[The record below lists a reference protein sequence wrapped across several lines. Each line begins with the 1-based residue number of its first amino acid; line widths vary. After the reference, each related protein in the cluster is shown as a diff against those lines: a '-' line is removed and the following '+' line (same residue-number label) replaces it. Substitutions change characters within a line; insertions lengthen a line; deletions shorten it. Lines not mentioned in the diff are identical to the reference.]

1 MNATTTLRTFTDR
14 KDAGR
19 QLADSLLK
27 FAGEEDLVILAL
39 PRGGVPVAA
48 EIAKALNKPLDV
60 LIVRKLGVPGHE
72 EVAMGAI
79 ASGGVQVLSDDL
91 IAMLQVTRK
100 QVEAVVK
107 RETAELVR
115 REKLYRD
122 SRPAPV
128 VAGCTVIVVDDGIAT
143 GATMSAAVELLRYQN
158 ARRIIVAVPVAPPST
173 VERLGEEADEV
184 VALIEPEPFVA
195 VGQWYDDFSQTS
207 DDEVRYLLTEAFPAR
222 EEVAAKVAGVVTGKS
237 VLQHIRE
244 HAKPLTGES
253 EDYDELLEMIG
264 GASVVLLGEASHGTH
279 EFYRERA
286 EITKRL
292 IVEKGFNAVAVE
304 ADWPDAYRVN
314 RFVRGETGD
323 LDSVDSLGGFE
334 RFPAWMWRNA
344 DVLDFI
350 GWLRDHNEH
359 VYSLDHQVG
368 FYGLDLYSLHK
379 SMNEVITYL
388 ERKDPEEAAK
398 ARALYGCIDRYG
410 KDPQNYGLMVG
421 SGVGDSCRAE
431 VIQQLTDLR
440 AKEVEYLSL
449 NGQAAA
455 DEFFFAEQNARLV
468 KNAEQY
474 YRKMFRSNVS
484 SWNQRDEHM
493 METLVELIAHLQSH
507 HGNSKV
513 VVWAHNSHLG
523 DARSTDMAR
532 RGELNIGQLVR
543 QAFPYQCKLIGFT
556 TYTGTVTAAS
566 GWHLPA
572 ERKQVRP
579 GMDGSY
585 ELLFHQVGIPDF
597 WLDLTQENLAVKA
610 LKEPRLERAIG
621 VVYLPE
627 AERQSH
633 YFKADLA
640 GQFDAV
646 LHFDVTRAVEPL
658 ERSAEWAR
666 DEAPETYPAGL

>member
-1 MNATTTLRTFTDR
+1 MNATITLRTFTDR
-14 KDAGR
+14 EDAGR
-19 QLADSLLK
+19 QLADSLSK
-27 FAGEEDLVILAL
+27 FAAEENLVILAL

-48 EIAKALNKPLDV
+48 EIAKALRQPMDV
-60 LIVRKLGVPGHE
+60 LLVRKLGVPGHE
-72 EVAMGAI
+72 EVAMGAL
-79 ASGGVQVLSDDL
+79 ASGVQVLSDDL
-91 IAMLQVTRK
+91 IAMLQLSPK
-100 QVEAVVK
+100 QVEAVIK
-107 RETAELVR
+107 RETEELVR

-128 VAGCTVIVVDDGIAT
+128 IAGKTVIVVDDGIAT
-143 GATMSAAVELLRYQN
+143 GSTMSAAVELLRFQK
-158 ARRIIVAVPVAPPST
+158 AGRIIVAVPVAPPST
-173 VERLGEEADEV
+173 VERLGEEADDV
-184 VALIEPEPFVA
+184 VTLLEPEPFVA
-195 VGQWYDDFSQTS
+195 VGQWYDDFSQIS
-207 DDEVRYLLTEAFPAR
+207 DEEVRFLLREANPPPAAPMAR
-222 EEVAAKVAGVVTGKS
+222 MAEVVTGKS
-237 VLQHIRE
+237 VLHRIRE
-244 HAKPLTGES
+244 HAKPLSAVS

-279 EFYRERA
+279 EFYRARA

-292 IVEKGFNAVAVE
+292 IIDKGFNAVAVE
-304 ADWPDAYRVN
+304 GDWPDAYRVN
-314 RFVRGETGD
+314 RYVRGDTGD
-323 LDSVDSLGGFE
+323 VDSVDALGGFE

-379 SMNEVITYL
+379 SMNEVIAYL
-388 ERKDPEEAAK
+388 ERRDPEEAAK
-398 ARALYGCIDRYG
+398 ARALYSCINRYG

-421 SGVGDSCRAE
+421 TGVGDSCRAE

-440 AKEVEYLSL
+440 AKEVEYMSL
-449 NGQAAA
+449 NRQASA

-493 METLVELIAHLQSH
+493 METLVELVAHLQSH

-513 VVWAHNSHLG
+513 VVWAHNSHIG
-523 DARSTDMAR
+523 DARATDMGR
-532 RGELNIGQLVR
+532 RGELNLGQLVR
-543 QAFPYQCKLIGFT
+543 LAFPYQSKLIGFT

-572 ERKQVRP
+572 EQKQVRP
-579 GMDGSY
+579 GVDGSY
-585 ELLFHQVGIPDF
+585 EQLFHQVGIPNF
-597 WLDLTQENLAVKA
+597 WLDLTEDGAAVEA
-610 LKEPRLERAIG
+610 LREPRLERAIG

-627 AERQSH
+627 TERQSH

-658 ERSAEWAR
+658 ERSAEWAG
-666 DEAPETYPAGL
+666 DEAPETYPLGL